1 MPSAN
6 ERRKPSTVMSI
17 ANRVSFPSLGLIL
30 LLLITTARPA
40 RAEVTPSTADIQSL
54 LNTAKKQNH
63 VKALIVQVRGGGH
76 TFYLHAFGES
86 MTGVPATTD
95 MHFRNGAMAFTYIAT
110 MLLELADQQPDKVR
124 LNDKLSRFLP
134 ELRDSDQ
141 VTLKELLNMT
151 SGYQDYVAQPDVIK
165 AITLDP
171 FRQFTSEELIQ
182 FGLEQT
188 PWFTPGKN
196 WAYSHTN
203 YVILGRVL
211 EKITGMPLN
220 DAMHK
225 YIFRPMGLKQT
236 EGFSTPQVP
245 EPVLHA
251 YSSEQ
256 REELHVPPSIPFYED
271 ATYWNPSWTT
281 AEGAIQTTDIDDM
294 TRSME
299 IIGEGLLLSPASY
312 LEQVGPN
319 LVGLGG
325 PQKGCPCHN
334 QTHDFNYGLG
344 VVNLGPWITQ
354 TKSFAGSG
362 ATTGYLPY
370 AKLTIT
376 VVTTYS
382 PEAFD
387 DTGAAPNASLPI
399 FADLAHLLAP
409 HTLPPLP

>member
-1 MPSAN
+1 
-6 ERRKPSTVMSI
+6 MSK
-17 ANRVSFPSLGLIL
+17 LGLIL
-30 LLLITTARPA
+30 LLVITAASPA
-40 RAEVTPSTADIQSL
+40 RAATQPSTAEIQSL
-54 LNTAKKQNH
+54 LETARKQNH

-76 TFYLHAFGES
+76 TAYLHAFGES
-86 MTGVPATTD
+86 MHGVPATTD

-110 MLLELADQQPDKVR
+110 MLLELADQQPDKVH
-124 LNDKLSRFLP
+124 LEDKLSRFLP
-134 ELRDSDQ
+134 ELRDSNQ

-151 SGYQDYVAQPDVIK
+151 SGYQDYVAQDDVIK

-171 FRQFTSEELIQ
+171 FRQWTSEELIQ
-182 FGLEQT
+182 IGLEPD
-188 PWFTPGKN
+188 PWFAPGKN

-220 DAMHK
+220 EAMHK
-225 YIFRPMGLKQT
+225 YIFRPMDLKQT

-256 REELHVPPSIPFYED
+256 RDELHIAPALPFYED
-271 ATYWNPSWTT
+271 ATFWNPSWTT

-299 IIGEGLLLSPASY
+299 IVGEGILLSPAAY

-325 PQKGCPCHN
+325 ELKGCPCRK

-354 TKSFAGSG
+354 TKSFAGNG
-362 ATTGYLPY
+362 ATVGYLPS

-387 DTGAAPNASLPI
+387 DKGIAPNASLPI

-409 HTLPPLP
+409 NTLPPLP